1 VTLAVP
7 SDRTEILI
15 HLAKEGD
22 TPMLNFH
29 KTLLLV
35 DDDIVQL
42 ELRAQVLRVW
52 GFTVMT
58 ADSPVAAISTMAQHR
73 PDQVDLAVLDYKMP
87 GMNGCVLADYL
98 RSRYPDLK
106 IILHSASVDILED
119 EMCSID
125 AFIPKC

>member
-1 VTLAVP
+1 
-7 SDRTEILI
+7 
-15 HLAKEGD
+15 
-22 TPMLNFH
+22 MLNFH

-73 PDQVDLAVLDYKMP
+73 PDQVDLAVLDYEMP

-125 AFIPKC
+125 AFIPKCEGVAHLV